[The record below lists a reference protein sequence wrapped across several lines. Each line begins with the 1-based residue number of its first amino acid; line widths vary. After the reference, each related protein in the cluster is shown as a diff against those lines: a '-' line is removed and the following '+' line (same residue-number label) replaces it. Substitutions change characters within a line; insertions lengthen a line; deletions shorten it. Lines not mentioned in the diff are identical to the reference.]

1 MFTGAFQGIE
11 HLILAL
17 CICFLMYYIINNS
30 KKAKAQ
36 DKRMAKLDAG
46 QMTDWDEYLSKLCRI
61 TGKNAHEL
69 MTIAA
74 QEAGLN
80 LTRERVSKDFRTFIH
95 SEDGD
100 LPGYVIM
107 FLKRGKDKI
116 DSIEEGPER
125 PKNQV
130 PPLF

>member
-1 MFTGAFQGIE
+1 MFTGFFAGFE

-17 CICFLMYYIINNS
+17 CITFILHRVLNGS

-36 DKRMAKLDAG
+36 DARLEKLAAG
-46 QMTDWDEYLSKLCRI
+46 KMTDWDEYLSKLCRI

-80 LTRERVSKDFRTFIH
+80 FSKDRISKDFRDFIH
-95 SEDGD
+95 SEDGE
-100 LPGYVIM
+100 LPNYVIM
-107 FLKRGKDKI
+107 FLKKGKDKI
-116 DSIEEGPER
+116 DSVDEGPTV
-125 PKNQV
+125 K
-130 PPLF
+130 PPPGIF

>member
-1 MFTGAFQGIE
+1 MIQGWE
-11 HLILAL
+11 HLVITL
-17 CICFLMYYIINNS
+17 CICFILWYVITHS

-36 DKRMAKLDAG
+36 EKRIAKLDAR

-61 TGKNAHEL
+61 TGKNALEL

-80 LTRERVSKDFRTFIH
+80 LSKGRISKDFRTFIH
-95 SEDGD
+95 SEDGE
-100 LPGYVIM
+100 LPGYVIQ
-107 FLKRGKDKI
+107 FLQKGKEKI
-116 DSIEEGPER
+116 DSIDEGPTLR
-125 PKNQV
+125 KNMV